1 MSNRPTLRKG
11 NPEAPAFGRTNKYA
25 AECERCHGKVPA
37 ETGSLTLED
46 GQWVVRH
53 RGNCLQTMIEVEEPK
68 PAPSTFKV
76 PDGRYTVSFRDGS
89 YKTLR
94 VQTQDLDADFMAG
107 RTLLAYLSGASND
120 SDYTRFGHVDDQGSI
135 HIWKKHLANES
146 LREAVKVLIGSPQAA
161 ALAYAEQSGCC
172 ARCGRTLTVP
182 ASLNMGY
189 GPECAKRVGMP

>member
-1 MSNRPTLRKG
+1 MSNRPVFAKNTA
-11 NPEAPAFGRTNKYA
+11 APAFARTNKYA
-25 AECERCHGKVPA
+25 AECERCHEKVPA
-37 ETGSLTLED
+37 EQGSLSLED

-53 RGNCLQTMIEVEEPK
+53 IADCLAHVEPV
-68 PAPSTFKV
+68 PAPQPAVSVFKV
-76 PDGRYTVSFRDGS
+76 PDGRYTVSFGDGS

-94 VQTQDLDADFMAG
+94 VQTQGLDADFMAG

-120 SDYTRFGHVDDQGSI
+120 SDYTRFAHVTDDGSVVV
-135 HIWKKHLANES
+135 WKKHRDNET

-189 GPECAKRVGMP
+189 GPECAKRVGVS

>member
-1 MSNRPTLRKG
+1 MSNRPTFRKG
-11 NPEAPAFGRTNKYA
+11 PAAPVTGRTNKYP
-25 AECERCHGKVPA
+25 AECERCHEKVPA
-37 ETGSLTLED
+37 EQGSLTLED

-53 RGNCLQTMIEVEEPK
+53 HGDCLQQVITVEEPK

-76 PDGRYTVSFRDGS
+76 PDGRYTVSFADGT

-94 VQTQDLDADFMAG
+94 VQTQDADADFMPG
-107 RTLLAYLSGASND
+107 LPLLSYLSGASND
-120 SDYTRFGHVDDQGSI
+120 SDYTRFGHVAEDGSVR
-135 HIWKKHLANES
+135 IWKKHNDNEV

-182 ASLNMGY
+182 ASIHAGF
-189 GPECAKRVGMP
+189 GPDCAGKVAW

>member
-1 MSNRPTLRKG
+1 MSNRPVFTK
-11 NPEAPAFGRTNKYA
+11 NTAAPAPAFARTNQYA
-25 AECERCHGKVPA
+25 AECARCYEKVPA
-37 ETGSLTLED
+37 GQGSLSLED

-53 RGNCLQTMIEVEEPK
+53 LNDCLKQVVEPV
-68 PAPSTFKV
+68 PAPTTQQFKV
-76 PDGRYTVSFRDGS
+76 PDGRYTVSFGDGS

-94 VQTQDLDADFMAG
+94 VQTQALDADFMAG

-120 SDYTRFGHVDDQGSI
+120 SDYTRFGHVTDDGSVV
-135 HIWKKHLANES
+135 IWKKHRDNET

-189 GPECAKRVGMP
+189 GPECAKRVGVS